1 MQSGDP
7 LVNATL
13 AGLKMIDKA
22 ISEHLTMPIVPKS
35 AQMTP
40 RDCVLDGSDCGHQ
53 GCPEAVQD
61 LDTTTVTDAQIAK
74 YVAHGGIHCPACLS
88 GDIVGDSFDVNEGYC
103 TQEMSCSECGATWT
117 DEYEL
122 TGVTDF
128 KVGVESTEG
137 GQTIEPS
144 KS

>member
-7 LVNATL
+7 LVDATL

-22 ISEHLTMPIVPKS
+22 MSDAFTRPFIVAKP
-35 AQMTP
+35 
-40 RDCVLDGSDCGHQ
+40 
-53 GCPEAVQD
+53 VQD
-61 LDTTTVTDAQIAK
+61 LDTKTVTDLQIAK

-103 TQEMSCSECGATWT
+103 TQEMSCSACGATWT

-128 KVGVESTEG
+128 KVGVESTHG
-137 GQTIEPS
+137 GQSIEPS